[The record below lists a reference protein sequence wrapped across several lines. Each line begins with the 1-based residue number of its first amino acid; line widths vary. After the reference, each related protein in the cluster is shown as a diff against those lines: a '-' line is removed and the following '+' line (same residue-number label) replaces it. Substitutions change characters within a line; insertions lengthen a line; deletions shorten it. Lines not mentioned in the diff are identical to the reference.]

1 MQITHAFF
9 IFLYLK
15 TCKEPSVSSNFVMI
29 SSISGDVKGEEW
41 RQSSARVTGVDK
53 YKENG
58 VFKVKKGENS
68 KVEG

>member
-1 MQITHAFF
+1 
-9 IFLYLK
+9 
-15 TCKEPSVSSNFVMI
+15 MI
-29 SSISGDVKGEEW
+29 SSISGDAKGEEW
-41 RQSSARVTGVDK
+41 RQSSARVLGVDK